1 MYVGCMR
8 AWYAHSYGPPESLRF
23 EEAPDPPLG
32 DGQVRIEVKSV
43 GVNFPDVL
51 LVAGSYQ
58 VRPTPPFVPGF
69 EAAGPVTESRLPEL
83 PVGTRVAAVLGM
95 GGYATQVVAPR
106 GSVWRIPDAMSFDD
120 AAAMTITYQTG
131 WFGLHRRA
139 RLQPGETLLVH
150 AGAGGVG
157 SAAIQLGKAAGA
169 RVIATAGGA
178 DKVALCRSLGAD
190 LAIDY
195 KSEDFI
201 AAVKT
206 ATAGRGADVVFDPV
220 GGEILERSTKCI
232 AFEGRILV
240 IGFTSGKMPELRANH
255 LLVKNYSLLGLHW
268 GLYNQ
273 MDPAAVAH
281 AQEEIY
287 RLHGEGRIKPLV
299 SERLPLGDAP
309 AAMARVAARG
319 SVGKI
324 VLVP

>member
-1 MYVGCMR
+1 MYVGGMR
-8 AWYAHSYGPPESLRF
+8 AWYAHGFGPPESLRF
-23 EEAPDPPLG
+23 EETADPQLAE
-32 DGQVRIEVKSV
+32 GQVRIEVKAI

-58 VRPTPPFVPGF
+58 VKPTPPFVPGF
-69 EAAGPVTESRLPEL
+69 EVAGPVLESRLPEL
-83 PVGTRVAAVLGM
+83 PVGSRVAAVLGM

-106 GSVWRIPDAMSFDD
+106 GAVWRMPDAMSFDD

-178 DKVALCRSLGAD
+178 DKVALCRTLGAD
-190 LAIDY
+190 LAVDY
-195 KSEDFI
+195 KSEDFV
-201 AAVKT
+201 AAVKA
-206 ATAGRGADVVFDPV
+206 ATSGRGADVIFDPV
-220 GGEILERSTKCI
+220 GGEVLERSTKCV
-232 AFEGRILV
+232 AFEGRIVV
-240 IGFTSGKMPELRANH
+240 IGFTSGRAPELRANH
-255 LLVKNYSLLGLHW
+255 LLVKNYALLGLHW

-273 MDPAAVAH
+273 LDPAAVVR
-281 AQEEIY
+281 AQEELY
-287 RLHGEGRIKPLV
+287 RLYVEGRIKPLV
-299 SERLPLGDAP
+299 SERLPLGEAP
-309 AAMARVAARG
+309 GAMARVANRG
-319 SVGKI
+319 TVGKL